1 MLGQAERLYQ
11 LNSILGT
18 KKSVSST
25 RIISVTSG
33 KGGTGKSFV
42 ASNLALSLAK
52 KNKKV
57 LLVDLDLNFAN
68 QSVLFNVS
76 KKTSIYHYLTYN
88 ADIKDL
94 INKFDNNLDLIL
106 GESGKLDHP
115 TLNDEKVK
123 NLISD
128 LKSLGNVYDA
138 IILDTSSGIDNGS
151 LEILL
156 QSDEIIL
163 VASPEPTS
171 VMDGY
176 VILKLLKSYGENI
189 EKNIVINKTFSQSEA
204 LEAFENLQ
212 KAAEHFLKTPINY
225 LGNVSFSEE
234 VIKSIKE
241 QSPLIISGKS
251 AQIHEEFN
259 TISSKLKIPTI
270 G

>member
-11 LNSILGT
+11 LNNILGA

-25 RIISVTSG
+25 KIIAVTSG

-42 ASNLALSLAK
+42 ASNIALSLAMN
-52 KNKKV
+52 NKKV

-68 QSVLFNVS
+68 QSVLFNVC
-76 KKTSIYHYLTYN
+76 KKKNIYHYLTYN
-88 ADIKDL
+88 ADLYEL
-94 INKFDNNLDLIL
+94 IYEFGDNLDLIL

-115 TLNDEKVK
+115 KLNDDKVK
-123 NLISD
+123 VLYSD
-128 LKSLGNVYDA
+128 LKRLGDKYDV

-156 QSDEIIL
+156 NSDEIIL

-176 VILKLLKSYGENI
+176 VILKLLKSYGAKV
-189 EKNIVINKTFSQSEA
+189 EKNLIINKAFNQNEA
-204 LEAFENLQ
+204 LEAYENLQ
-212 KAAEHFLKTPINY
+212 KAAQHFLKSDLNY
-225 LGNVSFSEE
+225 LGNLSFSEE
-234 VIKSIKE
+234 AIRSIRDQKPLLLSGNSSQLTE
-241 QSPLIISGKS
+241 QFDK
-251 AQIHEEFN
+251 
-259 TISSKLKIPTI
+259 ISSKLRIPTI